1 MSAEPKALSASEV
14 APLLEP
20 YLLKSRSAARGV
32 VLAVSGGP
40 DSMALMRVAAEL
52 RAAGPLV
59 RVTVATV
66 DHGLR
71 PESRA
76 EAETVAAW
84 SGACGFLHRL
94 LSWAGP
100 KPRTGL
106 QEAAREA
113 RYRLLADLAEA
124 LGASHVLT
132 AHTLDDQA
140 ETVLM
145 RIARGTGIAG
155 LGGMRQ
161 ESAVGGVTLARPLLG
176 LRKASL
182 VAMCRAH
189 GWPFLEDPSNAD
201 PRFAR
206 SRWRKLMPALAAE
219 GLTPE
224 RLAALAT
231 RARRAEDALDCRAA
245 AVLEA
250 ARIEPARATP
260 GSARLELDG
269 ALLLAEPEAIL
280 LRAMARAIAAAA
292 GAGARPVKLE
302 RFEAHVLG
310 PIRSA
315 LAAGARL
322 KLNLGG
328 ALVEIAPDRRIRLS
342 PEPPRRKPDRQPK
355 SQARAADAPHSLG
368 KGGRRT

>member
-1 MSAEPKALSASEV
+1 MSVAPKAVSAAAI

-20 YLLKSRSAARGV
+20 YLLRSRSAARGV

-40 DSMALMRVAAEL
+40 DSMALMRLAAEL

-59 RVTVATV
+59 PVTVATV

-71 PESRA
+71 AESRA
-76 EAETVAAW
+76 EAETVAGW
-84 SGACGFLHRL
+84 SGACGFPHRL
-94 LSWAGP
+94 LTWTGA

-113 RYRLLADLAEA
+113 RYRLLADAAKE

-145 RIARGTGIAG
+145 RIARGTGVGG
-155 LGGMRQ
+155 LGGMRA
-161 ESAVGGVTLARPLLG
+161 ESAVQGVTLARPLLG
-176 LRKASL
+176 LAKASL

-206 SRWRKLMPALAAE
+206 SRWRRLMPALAAE
-219 GLTPE
+219 GLTAE
-224 RLAALAT
+224 RLAALAL
-231 RARRAEDALDCRAA
+231 RARRAEDALDRRAA

-250 ARIEPARATP
+250 AGAPAPAAGADRI
-260 GSARLELDG
+260 ELDG
-269 ALLLAEPEAIL
+269 ATLLAEPDAVL
-280 LRAMARAIAAAA
+280 LRVVAQAIAAVA
-292 GAGARPVKLE
+292 GPRPRPVRLE
-302 RFEAHVLG
+302 RFEEHVLG
-310 PIRSA
+310 PVRSA
-315 LAAGARL
+315 LTESARL

-328 ALVEIAPDRRIRLS
+328 ALVEIAPGRRIRFS
-342 PEPPRRKPDRQPK
+342 PEPPRQSCERQPK
-355 SQARAADAPHSLG
+355 SQVSAADAPHSLG